1 MKIFLVEKFI
11 PFFPF
16 HNSRRL
22 KNFCI
27 VSNKIEID
35 EIEEVLFFTLFN
47 LYLYVIVIGFI

>member
-22 KNFCI
+22 QNFCI

-35 EIEEVLFFTLFN
+35 EIEEVLFFILFN